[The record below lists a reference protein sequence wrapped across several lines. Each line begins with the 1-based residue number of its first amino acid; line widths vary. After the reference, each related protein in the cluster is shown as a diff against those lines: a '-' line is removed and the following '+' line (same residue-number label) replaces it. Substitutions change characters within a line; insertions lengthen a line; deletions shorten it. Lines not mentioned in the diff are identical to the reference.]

1 MKNQLVG
8 LLMLVFLASC
18 GTRKMVS
25 TSQTEFVKK
34 DSIVYRETTK
44 IDTIVIPPDTVR
56 VEIPMTALADS
67 LQLELF
73 NLRLRAD
80 KKGKANVQLKRVG
93 ENIQITA
100 TCDSTLIYALSKQVY
115 EKDIQL
121 QSLKQEKEKLI
132 KKTSWITY
140 LPFAGILMFG
150 FLALYLFKR

>member
-1 MKNQLVG
+1 MAQRDNVAEAMTYQEL
-8 LLMLVFLASC
+8 
-18 GTRKMVS
+18 
-25 TSQTEFVKK
+25 KK
-34 DSIVYRETTK
+34 FIQREK
-44 IDTIVIPPDTVR
+44 
-56 VEIPMTALADS
+56 E
-67 LQLELF
+67 
-73 NLRLRAD
+73 
-80 KKGKANVQLKRVG
+80 KGNANVQLKRVG